1 MTTTYAE
8 MESVSDGP
16 SGTKPP
22 SLPPQT
28 LPSSAEYAKLDL
40 TPDQMSAINDA
51 MYEES
56 DLFD

>member
-1 MTTTYAE
+1 MTTTDVE
-8 MESVSDGP
+8 MESVSGSP
-16 SGTKPP
+16 SGTKRP

-40 TPDQMSAINDA
+40 PPMSAINDT
-51 MYEES
+51 MCEES